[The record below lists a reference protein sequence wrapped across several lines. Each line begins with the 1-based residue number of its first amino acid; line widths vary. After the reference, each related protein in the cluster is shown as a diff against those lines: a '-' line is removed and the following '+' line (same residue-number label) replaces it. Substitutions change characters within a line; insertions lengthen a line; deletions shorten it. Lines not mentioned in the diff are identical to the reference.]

1 MKIPLKGLPAVDTS
15 NGWGANILSEGEMEA
30 MLACIGDGVISV
42 DSAGKI
48 EYLTASDITERK
60 MAETNLRRSEEK
72 YKSLFMNMHSGLA
85 YCKLLVDLE
94 KVLPDF
100 EYLEVNEAFEEMF
113 EREHNQKDI
122 VGKRFSELFSY
133 DAETYA
139 RKLEI
144 IIDIALGRKSKFEG
158 EYYSEQSDRWYSMAM
173 YSPEKNYFV
182 TSLSDITERKL
193 AEVELKRAKE
203 EAEAANMAKS
213 EFLANMSH
221 EIRTPLN
228 GVVGMIDLTLLT
240 ELSAE
245 QRESL
250 NIAKSCANSLLKL
263 INDILD
269 FSKME
274 AGKLVVE
281 TLNYNVKHI
290 IEETVKAHAIQ
301 AKEKGLEFNCSFSS
315 TIPEY
320 VKGDPNRLLQVLNNL
335 INNAIK
341 FTDHGE
347 VTVKVKKDKVM
358 DNDIVLA
365 FSVTDTGIGIADQE
379 MDRLF
384 KNFSQVDSSFTR
396 KYGGTGLGLVISRQL
411 VEIMGGTMRVESKK
425 NQGSTFYFTIMFKK
439 GEHPDSKP
447 KELVRKYNTLEK
459 LYILLVEDDK
469 VNQKV
474 ITRMLER
481 GHHIVDVAD
490 NGREAL
496 ELCKLNEYDVI
507 LMDIQMPKMD
517 GIEATNYIRTLEGKN
532 KHTPIIA
539 VTAYA
544 LQGDRERFLT
554 LGMDGY
560 IAKPIQIDDL
570 LGTLALVITPEV
582 RTLNIFAERKININK
597 NGVLEF
603 LESGSKKPENEDII
617 PVFAQIAG
625 HIKELNNSLESND
638 LMLSEKIAHK
648 IKNLANNIDA
658 HELKSSAFKIELA
671 VRRGN
676 LKEAMDKSIQL
687 ISYFDTLKK
696 SLLLDG

>member
-1 MKIPLKGLPAVDTS
+1 
-15 NGWGANILSEGEMEA
+15 
-30 MLACIGDGVISV
+30 
-42 DSAGKI
+42 
-48 EYLTASDITERK
+48 
-60 MAETNLRRSEEK
+60 
-72 YKSLFMNMHSGLA
+72 
-85 YCKLLVDLE
+85 
-94 KVLPDF
+94 
-100 EYLEVNEAFEEMF
+100 
-113 EREHNQKDI
+113 
-122 VGKRFSELFSY
+122 
-133 DAETYA
+133 
-139 RKLEI
+139 
-144 IIDIALGRKSKFEG
+144 
-158 EYYSEQSDRWYSMAM
+158 
-173 YSPEKNYFV
+173 
-182 TSLSDITERKL
+182 
-193 AEVELKRAKE
+193 
-203 EAEAANMAKS
+203 
-213 EFLANMSH
+213 
-221 EIRTPLN
+221 
-228 GVVGMIDLTLLT
+228 
-240 ELSAE
+240 
-245 QRESL
+245 
-250 NIAKSCANSLLKL
+250 
-263 INDILD
+263 
-269 FSKME
+269 
-274 AGKLVVE
+274 
-281 TLNYNVKHI
+281 
-290 IEETVKAHAIQ
+290 
-301 AKEKGLEFNCSFSS
+301 
-315 TIPEY
+315 
-320 VKGDPNRLLQVLNNL
+320 
-335 INNAIK
+335 
-341 FTDHGE
+341 
-347 VTVKVKKDKVM
+347 
-358 DNDIVLA
+358 
-365 FSVTDTGIGIADQE
+365 
-379 MDRLF
+379 
-384 KNFSQVDSSFTR
+384 
-396 KYGGTGLGLVISRQL
+396 
-411 VEIMGGTMRVESKK
+411 
-425 NQGSTFYFTIMFKK
+425 
-439 GEHPDSKP
+439 
-447 KELVRKYNTLEK
+447 
-459 LYILLVEDDK
+459 
-469 VNQKV
+469 
-474 ITRMLER
+474 MLER